1 MSHATKSQNIFSE
14 HFTEYSTTCGGGY
27 VRRMRIP
34 LCGEWNPE
42 NKIKD
47 ITIAIVVHTRTFI
60 AASVTLGSDFTAHK
74 LRTTNSC
81 AKLSDKPAEITEI
94 RHTTFWNNIL
104 PLTSHSSRWRHPVGR
119 RCALRM
125 RHGIL
130 FQNISYPNSASESR
144 IINHQS
150 LLNN

>member
-1 MSHATKSQNIFSE
+1 MTTHATKRQNIFAE
-14 HFTEYSTTCGGGY
+14 HFAEYYTACSGGH

-34 LCGEWNPE
+34 LCDEWKRE

-47 ITIAIVVHTRTFI
+47 ITIAIIVHTQTFF
-60 AASVTLGSDFTAHK
+60 AASGSVPLKSSFTAHK
-74 LRTTNSC
+74 LRATNSY

-104 PLTSHSSRWRHPVGR
+104 PLTSHSSGWRHPVGR

-130 FQNISYPNSASESR
+130 FQNISYPNSAQLYC
-144 IINHQS
+144 N
-150 LLNN
+150 

>member
-1 MSHATKSQNIFSE
+1 
-14 HFTEYSTTCGGGY
+14 
-27 VRRMRIP
+27 MRIP
-34 LCGEWNPE
+34 LCGEWKRE

-47 ITIAIVVHTRTFI
+47 IKIAIVVYTQTFI
-60 AASVTLGSDFTAHK
+60 AASVPFGSHFTAHK
-74 LRTTNSC
+74 LRATNSC

-104 PLTSHSSRWRHPVGR
+104 PLTSHSSGWRHPVGR

-130 FQNISYPNSASESR
+130 FQNISYPNSPLNAPFPQNSPAEKLPIHQGPRNLDSGGKTGRHSR
-144 IINHQS
+144 EDGSGQA
-150 LLNN
+150 